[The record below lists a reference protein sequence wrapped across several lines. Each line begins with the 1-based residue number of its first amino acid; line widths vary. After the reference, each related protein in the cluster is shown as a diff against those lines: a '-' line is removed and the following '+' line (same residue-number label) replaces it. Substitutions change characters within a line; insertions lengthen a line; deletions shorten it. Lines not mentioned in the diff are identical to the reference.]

1 MRLVTVHQM
10 RELES
15 QADKNGLTYER
26 MMANAGLE
34 TAREVHQRY
43 FSRQSHRVIGLIGS
57 GNNGGDTLVAL
68 AHLAAWGWH
77 TQAYLVKE
85 RGKNDALTEAYLKAG
100 GKLLPAGEGG
110 DFPALREGIIE
121 SDVLLDGILGT
132 GAKLP
137 LKKEIQDVLA
147 CILTI
152 PDKPVVIA
160 VDCPSGVDCDS
171 GEAAPECL
179 PAELTICMAAVKQG
193 LLRQPALKLCGEIL
207 AVDIGLPGNLP
218 AWQEAGTEVVDA
230 NLAAAWLPDR
240 PADSHKGTFGTCL
253 IAAGSINYCGAA
265 LLASQAAYRVGAGL
279 VRTAIPGAI
288 YDALAG
294 SLPETTWLI
303 LPHTLGVLNA
313 EGARIVRQNLERVSC
328 MLLGPGWGLEEE
340 TLAFLKQLFGD
351 SGAGNQ
357 MGFDMVQGK
366 RARNESVNLPHLV
379 IDADALKLLARIDH
393 WEKKIGFAVLTPH
406 PGEMAVLT
414 GLPVEKIQ
422 ADREKI
428 ACEYAAKWGQVVVLK
443 GALTIIA
450 APDGRRA
457 LIPVANSA
465 LAKAG
470 TGDVL
475 AGMIAG
481 YVAQGVEAF
490 NAAALAAWLHAR
502 AGVAAARRIGTPAS
516 VAAGDLIA
524 AIPLVIK
531 QIGG

>member
-1 MRLVTVHQM
+1 MKLVSVHQM
-10 RELES
+10 KELET
-15 QADKNGLTYER
+15 QADRNGLSYEQ

-34 TAREVHQRY
+34 TARVVHQRY
-43 FSRQSHRVIGLIGS
+43 FRRQNHKVLGLIGS
-57 GNNGGDTLVAL
+57 GNNGGDALVAL
-68 AHLAAWGWH
+68 AHLAAWGWR
-77 TQAYLVKE
+77 TQAYPVKE
-85 RGKNDALTEAYLKAG
+85 REENDALIDAYLKAG
-100 GKLLPAGEGG
+100 GKLLPAGESG
-110 DFPALREGIIE
+110 DFPVLRDAIIE
-121 SDVLLDGILGT
+121 SDVLLDGVLGT
-132 GAKLP
+132 GIKLP
-137 LKKEIQDVLA
+137 LKREIEEVLA
-147 CILTI
+147 YILAI
-152 PDKPVVIA
+152 PDKPTVIA

-193 LLRQPALKLCGEIL
+193 LLRQPALELCGEIL
-207 AVDIGLPGNLP
+207 AVDIGLPGDLP
-218 AWQEAGTEVVDA
+218 AWQKAGMEVVDA
-230 NLAAAWLPDR
+230 NLAAAWLPTR
-240 PADSHKGTFGTCL
+240 PVDSHKGTFGTCL

-313 EGARIVRQNLERVSC
+313 EGARIVRENLGRVNC
-328 MLLGPGWGLEEE
+328 ALLGPGWGMEEE
-340 TLAFLKQLFGD
+340 TLAFLKHLTGD
-351 SGAGNQ
+351 AGAGSK
-357 MGFDMVQGK
+357 MGFEMAAEEQVRRK
-366 RARNESVNLPHLV
+366 RESLPPLV
-379 IDADALKLLARIDH
+379 IDADALKLLARMDK
-393 WEKKIGFAVLTPH
+393 WEEKIGAAVLTPH

-414 GLPVEKIQ
+414 GLPVEEIQ

-428 ACEYAAKWGQVVVLK
+428 ACEFAARWGQVVVLK

-490 NAAALAAWLHAR
+490 NAASLAAWLHAR
-502 AGVAAARRIGTPAS
+502 AGAAAAALIGTPAS
-516 VAAGDLIA
+516 VVAGDLIA
-524 AIPLVIK
+524 SIPQVIK

>member
-1 MRLVTVHQM
+1 
-10 RELES
+10 
-15 QADKNGLTYER
+15 
-26 MMANAGLE
+26 
-34 TAREVHQRY
+34 
-43 FSRQSHRVIGLIGS
+43 
-57 GNNGGDTLVAL
+57 
-68 AHLAAWGWH
+68 
-77 TQAYLVKE
+77 
-85 RGKNDALTEAYLKAG
+85 
-100 GKLLPAGEGG
+100 
-110 DFPALREGIIE
+110 
-121 SDVLLDGILGT
+121 
-132 GAKLP
+132 
-137 LKKEIQDVLA
+137 
-147 CILTI
+147 
-152 PDKPVVIA
+152 
-160 VDCPSGVDCDS
+160 
-171 GEAAPECL
+171 
-179 PAELTICMAAVKQG
+179 
-193 LLRQPALKLCGEIL
+193 
-207 AVDIGLPGNLP
+207 
-218 AWQEAGTEVVDA
+218 VVDA

-313 EGARIVRQNLERVSC
+313 EGARIVGQNLERVSC

-422 ADREKI
+422 ADREEI

-502 AGVAAARRIGTPAS
+502 AGVAAARRIGTPAA